1 MLAIKECECILK
13 EGSFVV
19 QNIEHSLAA
28 LGKRVDR
35 SAQTHNS
42 SYTVKQRNNNIL
54 IWAEVMG
61 SGLLLATRNLQ

>member
-54 IWAEVMG
+54 IWA
-61 SGLLLATRNLQ
+61 